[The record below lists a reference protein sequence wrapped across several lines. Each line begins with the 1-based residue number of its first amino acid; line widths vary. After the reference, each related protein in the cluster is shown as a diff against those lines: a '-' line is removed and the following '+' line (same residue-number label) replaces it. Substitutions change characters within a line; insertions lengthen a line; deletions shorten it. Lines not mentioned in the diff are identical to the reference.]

1 MTTLKQVFD
10 KLLDAVSASSLAP
23 IALKVAAKY
32 NDGAVADTL
41 NLEKDITKIA
51 DDLFASSDRAFIE
64 GLVGG
69 EDYKDIADEVGFEI
83 VEGFNN

>member
-10 KLLDAVSASSLAP
+10 KLLDTFSQGKLAP

-41 NLEKDITKIA
+41 NLEKDIAKIA

-64 GLVGG
+64 GLVGS

>member
-10 KLLDAVSASSLAP
+10 KLLDTFSQGKLAP

-41 NLEKDITKIA
+41 NLEKDIAKIA

-69 EDYKDIADEVGFEI
+69 EEYKEIADEVGFEV
-83 VEGFNN
+83 VEGFNS